1 MSVYEHF
8 VIMNSLAWGL
18 DVCERLCESV
28 YEKVHELFKISLKD
42 YRLPGIEP
50 GILQALARLFTTRPV
65 LQIVY
70 ERTWIADVC
79 ERL

>member
-42 YRLPGIEP
+42 YRLPGTEP
-50 GILQALARLFTTRPV
+50 GILRALIRLFTTRPV
-65 LQIVY
+65 LQMVY
-70 ERTWIADVC
+70 ERTWIADVSQC
-79 ERL
+79 L